1 MPREFYTEKDIEDL
15 VNRGV
20 RELQVNDDIFLTVLA
35 YEKAKELGLILHKQ
49 GSIDPSVPVRPYLSS
64 STSQETN
71 HNFSTGSPSL
81 RVQSSDQIDLSV
93 RIRTAVK
100 QKLGDQI
107 DSALLDRIIERVL
120 HSTGV
125 K

>member
-1 MPREFYTEKDIEDL
+1 MTKEFYTEKDIEDL

-20 RELQVNDDIFLTVLA
+20 RELEVNDDIFLTVLA
-35 YEKAKELGLILHKQ
+35 YEKARELGLMLHKQ
-49 GSIDPSVPVRPYLSS
+49 GNIDPSVPVRPYLSS
-64 STSQETN
+64 VASQRTN
-71 HNFSTGSPSL
+71 HSYSTGSPSQ
-81 RVQSSDQIDLSV
+81 RIQSSGQIDLSN

-100 QKLGDQI
+100 QKLGEQI
-107 DSALLDRIIERVL
+107 DPALLDRIVERVL

>member
-1 MPREFYTEKDIEDL
+1 MTKEFYTEKDIEEL

-20 RELQVNDDIFLTVLA
+20 HELEINDDILLTVLA
-35 YEKAKELGLILHKQ
+35 YEKARELGLTLHKQ
-49 GSIDPSVPVRPYLSS
+49 GNNDPSVPIRPYLSS
-64 STSQETN
+64 ISSQTTNINYSTKPTSQRN
-71 HNFSTGSPSL
+71 K
-81 RVQSSDQIDLSV
+81 SSDQIDLYN
-93 RIRTAVK
+93 RIHIAVK

-107 DSALLDRIIERVL
+107 DSVLLDRIIERVL

>member
-1 MPREFYTEKDIEDL
+1 MTKEFYTEKDIEDL

-20 RELQVNDDIFLTVLA
+20 HELDVNDDIFLTVLA
-35 YEKAKELGLILHKQ
+35 YERAKELGLILHKQ
-49 GSIDPSVPVRPYLSS
+49 GNIDPSVPVRPYLSS
-64 STSQETN
+64 VTSQRTN
-71 HNFSTGSPSL
+71 HSYASGS
-81 RVQSSDQIDLSV
+81 QSNRIQSPNQIDLSD

-107 DSALLDRIIERVL
+107 DSTLLDRIIERVL
-120 HSTGV
+120 HNTGV

>member
-64 STSQETN
+64 STSQRTN
-71 HNFSTGSPSL
+71 HSYSTGSPSQGI
-81 RVQSSDQIDLSV
+81 QSPNQIDLSE
-93 RIRTAVK
+93 RIRMAVK
-100 QKLGDQI
+100 QKLGGQI

>member
-1 MPREFYTEKDIEDL
+1 MPKEFYTEKDIEDL

-20 RELQVNDDIFLTVLA
+20 RELEVNDDIYLTVLA
-35 YEKAKELGLILHKQ
+35 YEKAKELGLILHKH

-64 STSQETN
+64 VASQRSN
-71 HNFSTGSPSL
+71 HSYSTGSPSQ
-81 RVQSSDQIDLSV
+81 RIQPSDQFDLSE
-93 RIRTAVK
+93 RIRIAVK

-120 HSTGV
+120 HNTGV